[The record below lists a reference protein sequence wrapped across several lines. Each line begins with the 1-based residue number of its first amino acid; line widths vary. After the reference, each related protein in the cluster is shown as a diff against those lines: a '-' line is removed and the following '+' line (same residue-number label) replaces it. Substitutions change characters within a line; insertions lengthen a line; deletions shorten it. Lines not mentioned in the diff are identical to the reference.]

1 MPATTGS
8 PTPMGA
14 VGPSGRAGAGSAS
27 ALSEMDSSGLG
38 AALSE
43 VDGSGGGSG
52 SVESPRVVQAAAQYH
67 VWSDSA
73 SASSVSDVDDD
84 AHRLQVMEEPRRVQ
98 EEDGEDNSDGDGG
111 KEQAQLLLQSLQ
123 RQHGPERELRQHD
136 VARQQQHQQQQV
148 AAVRQQQQ
156 LAAMQQQELAA
167 IREDIKK
174 LTTAVS
180 LALASPLPAAAAAA
194 AAAGQG
200 AVGRDGVVRGS
211 QTTIP
216 VLSWDGSSE
225 EPDRVAAASMGHGVG
240 DDVEEDD
247 HDDAAAAAADVP
259 GLRRDIAR
267 VAAAAQ
273 RVRDVCHGATAAGVG
288 PPEGR
293 PPLLRG

>member
-84 AHRLQVMEEPRRVQ
+84 AHRLQVMDQPRRVQ
-98 EEDGEDNSDGDGG
+98 EENGEDNSDGDGG

-156 LAAMQQQELAA
+156 LAVMQQQELAA

-174 LTTAVS
+174 LTAAVS
-180 LALASPLPAAAAAA
+180 LALASPLPAAAAA

-200 AVGRDGVVRGS
+200 AVGRDGVVRES

-247 HDDAAAAAADVP
+247 HDDAAAAAAADVP